1 MQRRRVSANGSCTA
15 SISCEQVLP
24 SRERTYRVRL
34 HLRTPDWQGNLHPE
48 TSRMGEYQ
56 VCIPSGTKI
65 GVFGLERIQTLLV
78 RWDSGRT
85 GPLNSVSAKVC
96 MQIGPSLGAK
106 FDDFEPGG
114 GPI

>member
-1 MQRRRVSANGSCTA
+1 
-15 SISCEQVLP
+15 
-24 SRERTYRVRL
+24 
-34 HLRTPDWQGNLHPE
+34 
-48 TSRMGEYQ
+48 MGEYQ

-96 MQIGPSLGAK
+96 MKIGPSRGTK
-106 FDDFEPGG
+106 FDDFLACRWTDVAELG
-114 GPI
+114 